1 MMARCFL
8 IACVWAAGLLQAH
21 AQDEA
26 PFDVVVD
33 RYVAEGLRSNL
44 ALQSESLE
52 VEKATQALAA
62 ARARFLPEVSLQARY
77 TRADGGREFT
87 MPIGAAL
94 NPVYSKLNDLL
105 AAQGASPQ
113 FPQISDVTVQF
124 MREEEQDTRLVARQ
138 PLYAPAIPAAVRAQR
153 ALLDA
158 SSFNRMALARALR
171 RDITIAYLD
180 WLRARSSAQ
189 IVAAS
194 ETLLRENLRVNESLF
209 ENGKITED
217 QVLRAKAELL
227 EVEQQKLEVE
237 TLATQA
243 QSFFNFLLNRE
254 LLTDIEPSAPPA
266 TLTDNGAAL
275 EHLWTDA
282 LNRRPEI
289 GQVEQLRRASEE
301 QVVIARKQQWP
312 TLSLALDGGVLGEDY
327 RAGDGYNFGTA
338 SLVFTWRVFDGG
350 GDRARVRQAQAA
362 ERQVVLRQEEIA
374 QQIRLEVQQSFDRLA
389 TARASLAT
397 AAARA
402 DAARAAFRIA
412 SRKRDEG
419 VINQVEFVDARSTLT
434 SAELNLNLTR
444 FAVLARRADLEYAT
458 SSGNL
463 PLLPGV

>member
-1 MMARCFL
+1 MRRIFL
-8 IACVWAAGLLQAH
+8 IAGLCVAAVLQGH

-94 NPVYSKLNDLL
+94 NPVYTTLNDLL
-105 AAQGASPQ
+105 AAQGASAQ

-124 MREEEQDTRLVARQ
+124 MREEEQETRLVARQ

-171 RDITIAYLD
+171 RDITNAYLD

-209 ENGKITED
+209 GNGKVTED

-289 GQVEQLRRASEE
+289 GQVEQLRRASQE